1 MNVKV
6 LTAVL
11 IVFMVLITLS
21 IYFMV
26 DAFNHMK
33 ESLELQR
40 EFKPFCSGVEI
51 INCTTKALQ
60 RMVESTQHLLVA
72 VVDLTISAVFL
83 VLAVELLTASMRYHV
98 F

>member
-1 MNVKV
+1 
-6 LTAVL
+6 
-11 IVFMVLITLS
+11 
-21 IYFMV
+21 
-26 DAFNHMK
+26 MK

-40 EFKPFCSGVEI
+40 EFNQLCSWVEI

-72 VVDLTISAVFL
+72 VVELTISAVFL
-83 VLAVELLTASMRYHV
+83 VLAVELLIASMRYHV